1 MYVSS
6 VEWSHSWETDSLS
19 IAQLSAFFGN
29 RMFITMS
36 TGTFH
41 THSIYRQWGESSG
54 HPHAVFE
61 IRCYHIIYPR
71 NSELVFAL
79 NLFKL
84 QFLYLFISTIRASF
98 LVYIILIDFT
108 IFCEEYQVWSL
119 LLYNLLHLFLF
130 LELFPFQ
137 IISLSLFVRM
147 ICILNSAF

>member
-1 MYVSS
+1 MESFLRNWQSINCSTLCLFRKSDVYYHVHRNLPHTFDIPS
-6 VEWSHSWETDSLS
+6 VRRILWTPSRCLRDQVLS
-19 IAQLSAFFGN
+19 
-29 RMFITMS
+29 
-36 TGTFH
+36 
-41 THSIYRQWGESSG
+41 
-54 HPHAVFE
+54 
-61 IRCYHIIYPR
+61 YHIIYPR